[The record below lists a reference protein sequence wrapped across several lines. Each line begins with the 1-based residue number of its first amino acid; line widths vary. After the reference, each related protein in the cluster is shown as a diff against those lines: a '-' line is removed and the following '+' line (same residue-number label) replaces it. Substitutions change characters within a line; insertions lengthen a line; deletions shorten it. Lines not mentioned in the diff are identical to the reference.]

1 MPLTSIKQEL
11 LRARQGGYAIPLFDT
26 YDMNSTEGM
35 FAAIEEKRAP
45 VIAAIYSTWMD
56 FPWIPAY
63 TAYIR
68 ARAEKSP
75 VPVTLYLDHGAD
87 FEQCMR
93 AISLGFTDI
102 MYDGSKLPVEEN
114 INNTKEIV
122 RVAHAMGISVEA
134 ELGHVGQGSEYQDF
148 AAQRKGFTDPEL
160 AARFVEETGVDFL
173 AVAIGTAHGVY
184 QGTPQLDLD
193 LLAQI
198 RAAVDVP
205 LVLHGGSGLSEE
217 QFRAAIKTG
226 ISKVNVATD
235 LYRTTGRRLVEAAQ
249 RDDGINYQGLMKA
262 AMDSFQERCG
272 YYLDLFGATGK
283 APCAEF

>member
-11 LRARQGGYAIPLFDT
+11 HRAQQGHYAIPLFDT

-45 VIAAIYSTWMD
+45 VIAAIYSSWMD
-56 FPWIPAY
+56 LPWIPAY
-63 TAYIR
+63 AAYIR

-93 AISLGFTDI
+93 AISLGFTDV

-114 INNTKEIV
+114 MKNTREIV
-122 RVAHAMGISVEA
+122 HAAHAMGISVEA
-134 ELGHVGQGSEYQDF
+134 ELGHVGQGSEYKAF
-148 AAQRKGFTDPEL
+148 AAQRKGFTDPDI
-160 AARFVEETGVDFL
+160 AVKFIEETGIDFL

-184 QGTPQLDLD
+184 QGEPQLDLD
-193 LLAQI
+193 LLADI
-198 RAAVDVP
+198 RSRVDIP

-226 ISKVNVATD
+226 IAKVNVATD
-235 LYRTTGRRLVEAAQ
+235 LYRTTGGRLVETAQ
-249 RDDGINYQGLMKA
+249 QENGINYQGLMKA
-262 AMDSFQERCG
+262 AMGSFQERCG
-272 YYLDLFGATGK
+272 YYLDLFGTSGK
-283 APCAEF
+283 A